1 MSRTKEK
8 QLRNHKS
15 LCSSKTMF
23 AKYTPTNGVS
33 GRLAAWVVDEK
44 EKAKANVKFDSGF
57 VLTYLLKV
65 RQLCFEV

>member
-1 MSRTKEK
+1 
-8 QLRNHKS
+8 
-15 LCSSKTMF
+15 MF